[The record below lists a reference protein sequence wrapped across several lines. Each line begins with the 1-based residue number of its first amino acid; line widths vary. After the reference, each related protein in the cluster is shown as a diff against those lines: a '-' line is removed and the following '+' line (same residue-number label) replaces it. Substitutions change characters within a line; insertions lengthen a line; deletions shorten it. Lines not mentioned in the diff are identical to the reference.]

1 MSIGKATLGHPG
13 LKLGELIAEKKL
25 QIVDVANQLGVTR
38 TALSRVVNGRAAVS
52 VEMARR
58 LEAWGSVSAEEWLL
72 AQLHYD
78 LALSRKMAKI
88 KVERC
93 K

>member
-1 MSIGKATLGHPG
+1 MNARKTTPGHPG
-13 LKLGELIAEKKL
+13 LKLGELIAEKRL
-25 QIVDVANQLGVTR
+25 QIVDVAGQLGVTR

-58 LEAWGSVSAEEWLL
+58 LEGWGGIPAEEWLL

-78 LALSRKMAKI
+78 LALSRKTAKI